1 MVDTTMDGL
10 TWLRKQV
17 EEADTDLLPEMV
29 KLFCERLM
37 GEEVDAICGA
47 PYGERSENRT
57 NRRNGYR
64 TRAWDTRTGTID
76 LAIPKLREGSYF
88 PDWLLEPRRR
98 AERAF
103 VQVVC
108 ESYFRGVST
117 RRVEGLVR
125 QLGIEGISK
134 SRVSQ
139 MAKELDHQ
147 VEAFRLRPLDGGCS
161 ESSADRCRPRWRR
174 PAHTCLLRES
184 TQGGGLHIPQPT
196 YQGREPRPAAR
207 RQFDLVAGPRSG
219 LCCRASWTE
228 PSLANGLGTSLGSWS
243 VTPQQ
248 KKALMRLLVKELRV
262 MSQKEILNQALTD
275 AGKRRAAFCPRS
287 K

>member
-1 MVDTTMDGL
+1 MTGDPRRDEKVPETVWRPDARWRRLVVDTTMDGL

-17 EEADTDLLPEMV
+17 EEADTDLLREMV

-76 LAIPKLREGSYF
+76 LVIPKLREGSYF

-108 ESYFRGVST
+108 ESY
-117 RRVEGLVR
+117 VR
-125 QLGIEGISK
+125 
-134 SRVSQ
+134 
-139 MAKELDHQ
+139 
-147 VEAFRLRPLDGGCS
+147 
-161 ESSADRCRPRWRR
+161 
-174 PAHTCLLRES
+174 
-184 TQGGGLHIPQPT
+184 
-196 YQGREPRPAAR
+196 
-207 RQFDLVAGPRSG
+207 
-219 LCCRASWTE
+219 
-228 PSLANGLGTSLGSWS
+228 AN
-243 VTPQQ
+243 
-248 KKALMRLLVKELRV
+248 
-262 MSQKEILNQALTD
+262 
-275 AGKRRAAFCPRS
+275 RRAAFCPRS